1 MKGPNQNRALFDAI
15 TNIDDDLI
23 DEAAA
28 PRVLKFP
35 DVVRKIAA
43 VAAVLAIICTLFL
56 LDGKESPMPFFSVYV
71 YASETESVELTP
83 NGTTTAVSN
92 VAKNERPLFGSSV
105 GNGDEDREPVFC
117 TDIVLNDSTKDYRDI
132 EVWCNDK
139 CVDLSVGGIFIL
151 HTMNTELNKVT
162 GLSVVGTVEQA
173 SVIEIILYG
182 EDGVVLQ
189 QYVLKVEPAHDGYKV
204 ELEKS
209 YVADTE

>member
-56 LDGKESPMPFFSVYV
+56 QDGKESPMPFFSVYV

-83 NGTTTAVSN
+83 DGTTSAVSN
-92 VAKNERPLFGSSV
+92 VISEKNPGVSSTLFPEERKQYFSIDIMYTERTIEHSEIEILYNGKSISGSK
-105 GNGDEDREPVFC
+105 DVF
-117 TDIVLNDSTKDYRDI
+117 R
-132 EVWCNDK
+132 
-139 CVDLSVGGIFIL
+139 GFISK
-151 HTMNTELNKVT
+151 HGKIIGFT
-162 GLSVVGTVEQA
+162 VVGTVD
-173 SVIEIILYG
+173 STSNIEVNMYG
-182 EDGVVLQ
+182 EETLLQ
-189 QYVLKVEPAHDGYKV
+189 KYVFTVAPVENGYSVKLKE
-204 ELEKS
+204 S
-209 YVADTE
+209 YIADIS